1 MKTPTITIALSA
13 YNEQQNIVRFLKSVL
28 KQQEEGFKI
37 KSVWVY
43 SDGSSDKTV
52 EKAKSIKSSLIK
64 VYEDKKRIGKSARLN
79 QIYKNLKTD
88 ILVQSDADVVFAHK
102 YVIRDLIKP
111 LISENKVG
119 MCGGHPIPARGK
131 TFTEKSINLTFE
143 VYAKLRS
150 EVRGGNNKFSVDGR
164 LLAYKKELVKKIS
177 VPTDMIANDFYTYM
191 CCLKY
196 KYQYRYVKTA
206 VVTFRSPINL
216 RDHLRQNVRFESAA
230 LRMKKHFSPKI
241 VDRETYIP
249 RSILVKNIT
258 MQFLKNPFMA
268 SYIFLI
274 NQYCRL
280 RALKRESKLS
290 AVWDMAESTK
300 KVIYSGLI
308 FVTNL
313 YEK

>member
-1 MKTPTITIALSA
+1 MKTPTVTVALSA
-13 YNEQQNIVRFLKSVL
+13 YNEEQNITRFLRSIL
-28 KQQEEGFKI
+28 KQKEDGFKI
-37 KSVWVY
+37 KEIWVY
-43 SDGSSDKTV
+43 SDGSSDRTV
-52 EKAKSIKSSLIK
+52 EKAKSILSPKIK
-64 VYEDKKRIGKSARLN
+64 VFVDKKRIGKSARLN

-88 ILVQSDADVVFAHK
+88 LLVQSDADVVFAHK
-102 YVIRDLIKP
+102 YVIRDLINP
-111 LISENKVG
+111 LIIESKVG
-119 MCGGHPIPARGK
+119 MCGGHPIPAKGK

-150 EVRGGNNKFSVDGR
+150 EVRDGNNKFSVDGR
-164 LLAYKKELVKKIS
+164 LLAYKKELVKKIT

-191 CCLKY
+191 CCLKF
-196 KYQYRYVKTA
+196 KYQYRYVKNA

-249 RSILVKNIT
+249 RRILFKNIAI
-258 MQFLKNPFMA
+258 QFLKSPIMA
-268 SYIFLI
+268 TYIFMI
-274 NQYCRL
+274 NQYCRI

-300 KVIYSGLI
+300 KVIYSSLLI
-308 FVTNL
+308 FTQ
-313 YEK
+313 